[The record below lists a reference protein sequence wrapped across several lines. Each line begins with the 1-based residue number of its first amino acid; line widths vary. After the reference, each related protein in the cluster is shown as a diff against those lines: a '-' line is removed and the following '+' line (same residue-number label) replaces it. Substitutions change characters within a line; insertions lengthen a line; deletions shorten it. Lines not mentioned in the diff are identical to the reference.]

1 MLVGLRSLNLLI
13 LVRIRR
19 ELRIIKLA
27 VRRVKVHLRLLELR
41 TKRDFQIIIKLLQ
54 REMVRRLQVFGQ
66 KDWAQYSRVRLEKLI
81 IQTN

>member
-41 TKRDFQIIIKLLQ
+41 TKRDFQIIIKLFQ
-54 REMVRRLQVFGQ
+54 REMVHQLQVFGQ
-66 KDWAQYSRVRLEKLI
+66 KDWVQYSRVRLEKPI

>member
-66 KDWAQYSRVRLEKLI
+66 KDWAQYSRVRLEKPI
-81 IQTN
+81 IQTK

>member
-54 REMVRRLQVFGQ
+54 REMVHQLQVFGQ
-66 KDWAQYSRVRLEKLI
+66 KDWVQYSRVRLEKPI